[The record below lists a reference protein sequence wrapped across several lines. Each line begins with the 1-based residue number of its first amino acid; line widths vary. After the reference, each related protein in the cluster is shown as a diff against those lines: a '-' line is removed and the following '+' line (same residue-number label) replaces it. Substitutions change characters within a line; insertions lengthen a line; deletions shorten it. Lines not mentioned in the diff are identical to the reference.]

1 MKGRRWISRI
11 LLVILILLAG
21 VGVYGYSLIRSIPNM
36 FKLNEELK
44 SEGYYMADFEFK
56 MLGMAYYLDK
66 GQYITAFSRLEQMN
80 HQLKSRE
87 GLIKIPQFN
96 DKREELEFYR
106 SLQNPRTGAFM
117 DDAYPLFT
125 YIGPTLN
132 VVAKMDAM
140 SRDLGEPLRLN
151 YPVKYLDEINTPE
164 KLILFLDDLATVGW
178 LGEKLRTP
186 YVEVAELAEAV
197 PEDME
202 RLNLY
207 AFSLEWKHAL
217 RQWFYDNQDSKTGY
231 WGAKSKSNGELLDGG
246 DLLATEK
253 IIKLFVDSNGNDLL
267 AEFPLRYKDQ
277 LFTSTLQRLSEP
289 MPEDLDEVHEWTLVL
304 NRGTRFLTRYL
315 WSGASTEQKSAARQ
329 LMEQIVRNKYEQ
341 TFINS
346 QGAFSYYPGADNAD
360 LDGTGE
366 TLSYLNEIGA
376 LSSGKQ
382 KDLWG
387 SPEKSI
393 KDLGVHKASGLKE
406 GNFDQIKNTP
416 SVNSVRL
423 YQDDPGID
431 FDAGVAG
438 VYYPRPTAVL
448 DARDLLFR
456 LDQWVNQTPQ
466 SMGNWVSKESIVK
479 ELAGLKPAV
488 VPVAN
493 GGAPLDL
500 AEEILVQNHTLV
512 LLGFDVLQRPVCKL
526 TLLAR

>member
-1 MKGRRWISRI
+1 MKRRWFVKIM
-11 LLVILILLAG
+11 VVVLILLTG
-21 VGVYGYSLIRSIPNM
+21 VGIYAYSIIKSIPAM

-56 MLGMAYYLDK
+56 MLGCAYYLDK
-66 GQYITAFSRLEQMN
+66 GQYITALSRLEQMN
-80 HQLKSRE
+80 HQMKSRE
-87 GLIKIPQFN
+87 GLKKIPQFK
-96 DKREELEFYR
+96 DKKEELEFYR

-117 DDAYPLFT
+117 DDAFPLFT
-125 YIGPTLN
+125 YTGPTLN
-132 VVAKMDAM
+132 VVEKMQ
-140 SRDLGEPLRLN
+140 SLSQELGEPLKLK
-151 YPVKYLDEINTPE
+151 YPVKYLDEISTPE
-164 KLILFLDDLATVGW
+164 KLKLFLDDLSTVGW
-178 LGEKLRTP
+178 LGAKFRTP
-186 YVEVAELAEAV
+186 YVAAAELAESI
-197 PEDME
+197 PEEME
-202 RLNLY
+202 GLNLY
-207 AFSLEWKHAL
+207 TFSPEWKRAL
-217 RQWFYDNQDSKTGY
+217 LQWFYDNQDPKTGY
-231 WGAKSKSNGELLDGG
+231 WGVRMRGSAELLSGG
-246 DLLATEK
+246 DLNSSEK
-253 IIKLFVDSNGNDLL
+253 ILKLFVDMKGNNRYT
-267 AEFPLRYKDQ
+267 EFPLRYREQ
-277 LFTSTLQRLSEP
+277 LFTSTLQKLSAP
-289 MPEDLDEVHEWTLVL
+289 IPEDLDEVHEWTLVM

-315 WSGASTEQKSAARQ
+315 WSGASTEQKSGARQ

-346 QGAFSYYPGADNAD
+346 QGAFSYYPGAANAD

-393 KDLGVHKASGLKE
+393 KDLGAHQASGLKE
-406 GNFDQIKNTP
+406 GDFDPIKIAP

-423 YQDDPGID
+423 YRSDPGID

-456 LDQWVNQTPQ
+456 LHQWVNQTPQ

-479 ELAGLKPAV
+479 ELAGLKPAA

-493 GGAPLDL
+493 GDDPLDL
-500 AEEILVQNHTLV
+500 AEEILVQNHKLV
-512 LLGFDVLQRPVCKL
+512 LVGFDVLQRPVCKM